1 VIERLMETTGPV
13 PVPLLRMGKT
23 LTQMAQ

>member
-1 VIERLMETTGPV
+1 LIETTGPV

-23 LTQMAQ
+23 LTQNTP